1 MSIKLSKKH
10 GVNPT
15 LLICPICKKDVGIG
29 LLGRLKGDA
38 EAPRQMYGEL
48 CDDCKK
54 EYTVIIEVD
63 SETNKKPTGK
73 FCFVRKE
80 NLLEP
85 YNEYEK
91 LVMGKEEF
99 NKLETA
105 IYNNNTQDTK
115 V

>member
-48 CDDCKK
+48 CDDCKST
-54 EYTVIIEVD
+54 YVTILEVE
-63 SETNKKPTGK
+63 SETNKKFTGRRAFIDK
-73 FCFVRKE
+73 NALSIECPKGVCLMAKDDFS
-80 NLLEP
+80 
-85 YNEYEK
+85 K
-91 LVMGKEEF
+91 LK
-99 NKLETA
+99 
-105 IYNNNTQDTK
+105 NTEI
-115 V
+115 